1 MFQEQDMCPDWVRL
15 DTLLFLPVES
25 LRPSPSNHMKDPT
38 MRLSDYLRE
47 DLVMHELQARN
58 MEEALERFGARF
70 QEGGHVP
77 SAPEAV
83 RALSDRE
90 ASHPTCLGRGV
101 AVPHATVAG
110 LLNPLLLVATASPPV
125 PFGPPETEP
134 VDIFFVLLSP
144 PDREAEHIK
153 LLARICRV
161 TQHPENLDEIRSSS
175 DSASLLDCL
184 LRLDAQHV

>member
-1 MFQEQDMCPDWVRL
+1 
-15 DTLLFLPVES
+15 
-25 LRPSPSNHMKDPT
+25 

-47 DLVMHELQARN
+47 DLVIHELRAGG
-58 MEEALERFGARF
+58 MEEALGRFGARF
-70 QEGGHVP
+70 QEGGHIP

-83 RALSDRE
+83 RALRDRE
-90 ASHPTCLGRGV
+90 SSHSTCLGRGV
-101 AVPHATVAG
+101 AVPHATISG
-110 LLNPLLLVATASPPV
+110 LLKPLLLVATASPPV
-125 PFGPPETEP
+125 PFGPTETEP

-144 PDREAEHIK
+144 PERESEHIK

-161 TQHPENLDEIRSSS
+161 AQHPENLEEIRSSS